1 MKTIK
6 LIDNQVEVLAES
18 LIYMGTE
25 WGNCVRGL
33 NHNPDDSQFDYW
45 TDESK
50 KEVRKNYR
58 VAKNIL
64 HKIGYSKDNI

>member
-1 MKTIK
+1 
-6 LIDNQVEVLAES
+6 
-18 LIYMGTE
+18 MGTE